1 MAWKARLYSLAKAGF
16 NPVGIVSAQPGLERG
31 AQLKLLF
38 VYFTPVA
45 DSGNFQ
51 RHRQYKQLDSHL
63 FVCATLDHRP
73 LTFLH
78 PAGRGFNAKDS
89 SREIMRA
96 IKEWGSL

>member
-51 RHRQYKQLDSHL
+51 RRLRVIDSINNSI
-63 FVCATLDHRP
+63 VTYSYAP
-73 LTFLH
+73 LSITAH
-78 PAGRGFNAKDS
+78 
-89 SREIMRA
+89 
-96 IKEWGSL
+96 